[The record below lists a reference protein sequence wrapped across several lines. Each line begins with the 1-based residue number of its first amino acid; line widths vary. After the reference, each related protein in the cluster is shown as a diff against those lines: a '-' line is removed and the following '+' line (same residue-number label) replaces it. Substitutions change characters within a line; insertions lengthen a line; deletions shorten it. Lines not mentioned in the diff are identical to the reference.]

1 MDISVAGYNYV
12 YVHVDEIPLI
22 SWCANFVIMTT
33 EVPYDYLVT
42 GGDDGLNETQNPCS
56 ASHPV
61 NESLWYF
68 VGYYKDLT
76 QIPWIY
82 YIFLAISIIVIIV
95 GLTGN
100 LMVII
105 VVLKHRSMRTTTNYY
120 IFSLAVSDLFITAF
134 AMPWKIVT
142 LMADADKVRT
152 NPVICGIVEILMPF
166 LVFTSV
172 WTLVAIS
179 LDR

>member
-1 MDISVAGYNYV
+1 
-12 YVHVDEIPLI
+12 
-22 SWCANFVIMTT
+22 MTT
-33 EVPYDYLVT
+33 DSPYEYLVT
-42 GGDDGLNETQNPCS
+42 GGDDGFNETQNPCF
-56 ASHPV
+56 P
-61 NESLWYF
+61 SLSPNDSSWYF
-68 VGYYKDLT
+68 VGEYKDLT

-82 YIFLAISIIVIIV
+82 YTFLVISIIVIIV

-105 VVLKHRSMRTTTNYY
+105 VVLQHRSMRTTTNYY

-134 AMPWKIVT
+134 AMPWKIVS
-142 LMADADKVRT
+142 LMADADRA
-152 NPVICGIVEILMPF
+152 PVSPVVCGIVEILMPF